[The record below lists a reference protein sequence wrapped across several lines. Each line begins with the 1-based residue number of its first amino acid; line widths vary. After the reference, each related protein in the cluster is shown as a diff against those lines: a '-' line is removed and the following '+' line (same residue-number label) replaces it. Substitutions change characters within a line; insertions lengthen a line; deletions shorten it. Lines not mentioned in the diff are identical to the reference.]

1 MHRIAIKIDG
11 IERRKRSTGLF
22 HVVAGLFLIANAAEF
37 FKQSAYQNFFT
48 VLPIFFIAVVS
59 VIYGLFRNR
68 LDAKAQFNHWM
79 RMMQFLMFAVLGI
92 LMLQSRMDFRNLTL
106 FLWAIICILL
116 LFTERK
122 IFHDAFLL
130 VGKNSITIPG
140 YFSNK
145 IIPWSVIENVVVRQD
160 FVTLYYPENR
170 YIQYEVLVEIDDVE
184 VKNINQFCQQQLEQK
199 QILN

>member
-1 MHRIAIKIDG
+1 MHRLAIKIDG

-22 HVVAGLFLIANAAEF
+22 HIIAGLFLIANAAEF
-37 FKQSAYQNFFT
+37 YKQSTYQNFPA
-48 VLPIFFIAVVS
+48 VLPIFFVAVVS
-59 VIYGLFRNR
+59 IVYGLFRNK
-68 LDAKAQFNHWM
+68 LDAKAQANHWM

-92 LMLQSRMDFRNLTL
+92 LMLQSKMDFRNFTL
-106 FLWAIICILL
+106 FMWAVICIFL

-145 IIPWSVIENVVVRQD
+145 VVPWSVIENIVVRPD
-160 FVTLYYPENR
+160 FVTLYYPGNR
-170 YIQYEVLVEIDDVE
+170 YIQYEMLVEINDVE
-184 VKNINQFCQQQLEQK
+184 IEKVNQFCQQQLEQK